1 MTQPFR
7 LDSVLKLRRRE
18 RDQAG
23 KDVADAVAAIALL
36 DSKLSEIAM
45 QQRHLESLRRDSSQ
59 GSISTNRMLDAE
71 RYQLVLA
78 AQHAHVSG
86 DRSLLVQELERRRAK
101 LVIRQQAV
109 KALEKLEQRHDERF
123 AEEQRKRQQL
133 LLDEWSQAQT
143 SIAMRRDS

>member
-7 LDSVLKLRRRE
+7 LDSVLKLRQRE

-36 DSKLSEIAM
+36 DTKLSEIAM
-45 QQRHLESLRRDSSQ
+45 QQRQLESLRRDFSQ

-78 AQHAHVSG
+78 SQHAHVSG
-86 DRSLLVQELERRRAK
+86 DRSLLVQELDRRRAK

>member
-1 MTQPFR
+1 MSQPFR

-36 DSKLSEIAM
+36 DTKLSEIAM
-45 QQRHLESLRRDSSQ
+45 QQRHLELLRRESSQ
-59 GSISTNRMLDAE
+59 GSISANRMLDAE

-78 AQHAHVSG
+78 AQHSHISG
-86 DRSLLVQELERRRAK
+86 DRSLLFQELDRRRAK

-123 AEEQRKRQQL
+123 AEEQRKRQQM

-143 SIAMRRDS
+143 SITMMRDS

>member
-1 MTQPFR
+1 MTQTFR
-7 LDSVLKLRRRE
+7 LDSVLKLRQRE

-36 DSKLSEIAM
+36 DTKLSEIAM
-45 QQRHLESLRRDSSQ
+45 QQRQLESLRRDFSQ

-86 DRSLLVQELERRRAK
+86 DRSLLVQELDRRRAK

-143 SIAMRRDS
+143 SIAIRRDS

>member
-1 MTQPFR
+1 MTQTFR
-7 LDSVLKLRRRE
+7 LDSVLKLRQRE

-36 DSKLSEIAM
+36 DTKLSEIAM
-45 QQRHLESLRRDSSQ
+45 QQRQLESLRRDFSQ

-86 DRSLLVQELERRRAK
+86 DRSLLVQELDRRRAK

-123 AEEQRKRQQL
+123 AEEQRKQQQL

-143 SIAMRRDS
+143 SIAIRRDS

>member
-1 MTQPFR
+1 MTQTFR
-7 LDSVLKLRRRE
+7 LDSVLKLRQRE

-36 DSKLSEIAM
+36 DTKLSEIAM
-45 QQRHLESLRRDSSQ
+45 QQRQLESLRRDFSQ

-86 DRSLLVQELERRRAK
+86 DRSLLVQELDRRRAK

-143 SIAMRRDS
+143 SIAIRSDS

>member
-7 LDSVLKLRRRE
+7 LDSVLKLRQRE

-36 DSKLSEIAM
+36 DTKLSEIAM
-45 QQRHLESLRRDSSQ
+45 QQRQLESLRRDFSQ

-86 DRSLLVQELERRRAK
+86 DRSLLVQELDRRRAK

-143 SIAMRRDS
+143 SIAIRRDS

>member
-1 MTQPFR
+1 MTQTFR
-7 LDSVLKLRRRE
+7 LDSVRKLRQRE

-36 DSKLSEIAM
+36 DTKLSEIAM
-45 QQRHLESLRRDSSQ
+45 QQRQLESLRRDFSQ

-86 DRSLLVQELERRRAK
+86 DRSLLVQELDRRRAK

-143 SIAMRRDS
+143 SIAIRSDS

>member
-7 LDSVLKLRRRE
+7 LDSVLKLRQRE

-36 DSKLSEIAM
+36 DTKLSEIAV
-45 QQRHLESLRRDSSQ
+45 QQRQLESLRRDFSQ

-86 DRSLLVQELERRRAK
+86 DRSLLVQELDRRRAK

-143 SIAMRRDS
+143 SIAIRRDS